1 MFSYLPFEHYQ
12 KPYPARYLYGIL
24 SGSIFKNLV
33 ELVLQETSLLAH
45 TLNEIKAL
53 NILESNHFNN
63 EIKIM
68 KQTEKA
74 INTEKCT
81 MCQVSHPA
89 PGSYVK
95 NMMYPMAV
103 QQL

>member
-12 KPYPARYLYGIL
+12 KPYPAWCLYGIL
-24 SGSIFKNLV
+24 SGSILKNLV

-53 NILESNHFNN
+53 NVLESNYANN
-63 EIKIM
+63 EIKM
-68 KQTEKA
+68 PQTEKA

-95 NMMYPMAV
+95 NLMYPMAV